1 MHSMKPARAR
11 RARLLVPSALA
22 VVILSGAA
30 APAGAVES
38 DHGVAHPRR
47 AAAAGPVDDL
57 VKGIL
62 DAIKALLP
70 PGVSLPD
77 IKIPEIKLPEIK
89 LPEIPG
95 INLPAIPGV
104 VLPAIPGVVLPAIP
118 GVEIPGIP
126 GIEPPT
132 LPDPAAPVVPEV
144 PDVEVPAIPDPLS
157 DLP

>member
-104 VLPAIPGVVLPAIP
+104 VLPAIPGV
-118 GVEIPGIP
+118 EIPGIP

-132 LPDPAAPVVPEV
+132 LPDPASPVVPEV

>member
-104 VLPAIPGVVLPAIP
+104 VLPAIPGV
-118 GVEIPGIP
+118 EIPGIP